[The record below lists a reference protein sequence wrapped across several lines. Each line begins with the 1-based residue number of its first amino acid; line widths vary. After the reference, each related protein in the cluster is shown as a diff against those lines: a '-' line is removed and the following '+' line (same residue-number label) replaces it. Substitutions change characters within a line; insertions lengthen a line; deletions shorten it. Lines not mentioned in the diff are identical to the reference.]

1 MRIRQSGCSKDQYG
15 AAAMKLS
22 LYPMALTI
30 TRWIGLSIGSILFT
44 VPQIVFAAEDHV
56 STIEVIEYDDVIED
70 IPDAPDAAS
79 AAGLAQFG
87 PFSVVDA
94 QSVNMRGTIDSSTP
108 AVFRQMMAAY
118 PHIQTIEMID
128 CPGSVDDDAN
138 LALSRMVR
146 RAGINTHVPANG
158 SIRSGGVEFFL
169 AGVKRSIEPGA
180 ELGVHSW
187 EDENGR
193 EATEYAA
200 NDPVHSAYI
209 NFYIEMGL
217 NQASARAFYDFT
229 NKAAPASGVYY
240 MKPKE
245 LAQFQLLN

>member
-1 MRIRQSGCSKDQYG
+1 MT
-15 AAAMKLS
+15 
-22 LYPMALTI
+22 LTI
-30 TRWIGLSIGSILFT
+30 TRWIGLSIGSMLFT
-44 VPQIVFAAEDHV
+44 VPQIVFAAEDQAP
-56 STIEVIEYDDVIED
+56 TIEVIEYEDVIED
-70 IPDAPDAAS
+70 IPEDTGTVEAV
-79 AAGLAQFG
+79 GLAQFG
-87 PFSVVDA
+87 PFSVMND
-94 QSVNMRGTIDSSTP
+94 QTVNMRGTIDSATP
-108 AVFRQMMAAY
+108 AIFRRMMAAY
-118 PHIQTIEMID
+118 PNIRTIEMID